1 MFDGVRAGTGGT
13 ALGRPFPV
21 PALPDVRI
29 AVATQTELT
38 ALCTRLAAR
47 PARLPRGQ
55 LRAAI
60 PVPRPLC
67 SRAEYF
73 TSERARPDQ
82 TGARE

>member
-1 MFDGVRAGTGGT
+1 MFDGVRASTGGT
-13 ALGRPFPV
+13 ALSWPFPV
-21 PALPDVRI
+21 PARPDARI

-38 ALCTRLAAR
+38 ALRGQPVAR

-60 PVPRPLC
+60 PVPGPLS